1 METDLKYCKKDQLI
15 PRVFLSRNKMF
26 LLLFDM
32 VAIIILSNQDGDAIF
47 LDAMHFKISSI
58 YEHKRKW
65 STRTNLYCLIPLFV
79 FLRHSIPKEV

>member
-1 METDLKYCKKDQLI
+1 MAGSDFVRKMMETDLKYCKKDQLI

-47 LDAMHFKISSI
+47 LRCDAFQNFF
-58 YEHKRKW
+58 Y
-65 STRTNLYCLIPLFV
+65 
-79 FLRHSIPKEV
+79 LRA